1 MFSFRAWLTTRIM
14 QQVEDEMQWKAMKGP
29 KYAKFVLEL
38 RTSCSCLCGNEK
50 SVGALR
56 TKEISNVAEQV
67 FPVHKE
73 LALVRQFHMRCCSL
87 FLASESQFMQ
97 SVRHVSESIVGIG
110 EMIQEKQ
117 IIQQFYIDR
126 QEHEDLWIR

>member
-1 MFSFRAWLTTRIM
+1 MLEFSSKWFGFRAWLTTRIM
-14 QQVEDEMQWKAMKGP
+14 QQVEDEMQWKAKVQSMQSSCWSS
-29 KYAKFVLEL
+29 EL
-38 RTSCSCLCGNEK
+38 LVHVSVVTKK
-50 SVGALR
+50 SVGAMR

-73 LALVRQFHMRCCSL
+73 LVMVRQFHMGCSSL
-87 FLASESQFMQ
+87 LLALDSKLMQ

-110 EMIQEKQ
+110 EPIQKNQ

-126 QEHEDLWIR
+126 Q